1 MDGSYHAL
9 KVALKTASKIPGT
22 ELNSRKGYYAPTHL
36 ANEAENAKRE
46 IEETLFSRDEAHEIP
61 AQMRLQFFKSG
72 DKTAKLTAVVHIDIR
87 PLHFRKTDDRN
98 VDSLTVV
105 TGLFDRNLN
114 YVQGITKVVEFHL
127 KDDTLQNRLAPGI
140 NIRTTFD
147 VQPGVYSMRLVLRD
161 SEGHMMSAVNGAVE
175 IPF

>member
-1 MDGSYHAL
+1 
-9 KVALKTASKIPGT
+9 
-22 ELNSRKGYYAPTHL
+22 
-36 ANEAENAKRE
+36 
-46 IEETLFSRDEAHEIP
+46 
-61 AQMRLQFFKSG
+61 
-72 DKTAKLTAVVHIDIR
+72 
-87 PLHFRKTDDRN
+87 
-98 VDSLTVV
+98 VV